1 MNKMKKKEKEEK
13 EEFQGCKCRVYGM
26 SGVGKKANSI
36 HDSIQR
42 SIIMRMDDGK
52 VNHNPHHP
60 EELNRV

>member
-1 MNKMKKKEKEEK
+1 MKKKEKEEK
-13 EEFQGCKCRVYGM
+13 EEFQGGKCRAYGM
-26 SGVGKKANSI
+26 GVAEKQANSI